1 MLLPTDVCDNERDC
15 NNGWDERGDCRV
27 YLQFEDTSVLSEC
40 QRRNFNVEVRSGV
53 GHVATRDCY
62 SHHFVLRSNRSIEGH
77 TGGETYRIF
86 IADNGCGYALFR
98 FKHPNGSGWYHVSR
112 AVIGGGIIKP
122 DIDVSSINCPLWS
135 VETFRQV
142 YSEYH
147 TSSATV
153 EPTAPRAPSS
163 RSSKLST
170 AAVVVLTIIGGALLS
185 VVVVLLYKS
194 RKASSRVNE
203 ALERLLKQARFELD
217 ELYGQSPSQQA
228 MAILSKSDVTFER
241 RIGEGHFGHVWQGSV
256 VNSTKALHDNR
267 DVAVKLLT
275 AGSDEGLVQAA
286 LMEAILH
293 HRLQHANI
301 VACLG
306 VVYDVDMFG
315 LVLELC
321 ALGNARDY
329 LRSNTGAVSSH
340 TKQLWLYQV
349 AGAVSYL
356 HEQQVVHRD
365 LALRNVLIKSPEHVM
380 LADFGLSRFV
390 ALTTSYYS
398 TNAELELPF
407 RWSAPESL
415 IRSRFSQE
423 SDIWSFGVVCVEV
436 YSNGAT
442 PYGDEGYQQVLQRH
456 RDHNCGLLQGL
467 VAVPAAMQRLIAH
480 CLNYTISARP
490 KAASIVQ
497 TLRHGPGPS
506 LSLDSQLEHDDD
518 MEETHI

>member
-98 FKHPNGSGWYHVSR
+98 LKHPNGSGWFFIDKVIVSGVFSSTGGEGCPSWTVAEFQR
-112 AVIGGGIIKP
+112 NYNEFHAIPLLPSTTTAPDSARQPAQSRSGTVIVAVAILCA
-122 DIDVSSINCPLWS
+122 VTVASLLFLWQS
-135 VETFRQV
+135 RRR
-142 YSEYH
+142 
-147 TSSATV
+147 SSAQV
-153 EPTAPRAPSS
+153 
-163 RSSKLST
+163 
-170 AAVVVLTIIGGALLS
+170 GA
-185 VVVVLLYKS
+185 
-194 RKASSRVNE
+194 
-203 ALERLLKQARFELD
+203 ALERLLEQATEELD
-217 ELYGQSPSQQA
+217 ELYGQSRSQEQS
-228 MAILSKSDVTFER
+228 MTILSKSDVTFER

-256 VNSTKALHDNR
+256 VNSTKALHGNR

>member
-98 FKHPNGSGWYHVSR
+98 LKHPNGSGWYHVSR
-112 AVIGGGIIKP
+112 TAVYGVFLSKG
-122 DIDVSSINCPLWS
+122 VASCSRWT
-135 VETFRQV
+135 VAQFQEAYETFHSFQSV
-142 YSEYH
+142 P
-147 TSSATV
+147 SSAPPTV
-153 EPTAPRAPSS
+153 IRS
-163 RSSKLST
+163 RSDGPHVFVLVLT
-170 AAVVVLTIIGGALLS
+170 VLGVVLLCGL
-185 VVVVLLYKS
+185 VLCLALYKS
-194 RKASSRVNE
+194 RRTSSAQVGTS
-203 ALERLLKQARFELD
+203 LERLLKQASGELD
-217 ELYGQSPSQQA
+217 ELYGQSPSKQESVT
-228 MAILSKSDVTFER
+228 ILSRSDVTLEK
-241 RIGEGHFGHVWQGSV
+241 RIGEGHFGHVWQGTV
-256 VNSTKALHDNR
+256 VNSTKALRDNR
-267 DVAVKLLT
+267 DVAVKLLM
-275 AGSDEGLVQAA
+275 AESDEGLVQAA